1 MPIKQKLVF
10 LAPVNQSNLVAKVLE
25 SLETS
30 EIQMSPSIR
39 QRMLNSLQS
48 DGEVGDTK
56 WHWCSC
62 EMGLSLQT
70 WNMRVLGRS
79 EVSPSKKKSKS
90 LLKLLKKKTPREIC
104 YKGEIMQ
111 TLQSMGTNSLLE
123 TVSSGR
129 GRNCSFF

>member
-39 QRMLNSLQS
+39 QRMLNSPHS

-56 WHWCSC
+56 WHWCRC

-70 WNMRVLGRS
+70 CNMRVLGRS
-79 EVSPSKKKSKS
+79 EVSPSKKIQKFIKVIKEKNTQGN
-90 LLKLLKKKTPREIC
+90 LL
-104 YKGEIMQ
+104 
-111 TLQSMGTNSLLE
+111 
-123 TVSSGR
+123 
-129 GRNCSFF
+129 

>member
-48 DGEVGDTK
+48 GGEVVDRK
-56 WHWCSC
+56 WHWCQVEAVVKWASH
-62 EMGLSLQT
+62 
-70 WNMRVLGRS
+70 
-79 EVSPSKKKSKS
+79 SK
-90 LLKLLKKKTPREIC
+90 LVTC
-104 YKGEIMQ
+104 GC
-111 TLQSMGTNSLLE
+111 LE
-123 TVSSGR
+123 GQR
-129 GRNCSFF
+129 